1 MDEVVQRFLIPKF
14 NELNMNASGEWLES
28 LETEARENV
37 GVIRGRDYTEWLEHG
52 RGPGGLPP
60 ISAIETWVNAKLGLY
75 GTEATSAA
83 WGIAKTIQAE
93 GTSWYKKGG
102 SDLLQVLSSPEC
114 IQFIQNEFRNSIKL
128 EVETAFKREIKQI
141 FSQ

>member
-1 MDEVVQRFLIPKF
+1 MDSVVERFLIPKF
-14 NELNMNASGEWLES
+14 NELGMSATGEWLES
-28 LETEARENV
+28 LQTEARENV
-37 GVIRGRDYTEWLEHG
+37 GVIRVRDYTELLEHG

-75 GTEATSAA
+75 GTEATSGA

-102 SDLLQVLSSPEC
+102 SDLLEVLSSKEC
-114 IQFIQNEFRNSIKL
+114 IEFVQNEFRNAIKI
-128 EVETAFKREIKQI
+128 EVETAFKREIKNI
-141 FSQ
+141 FR